1 MLERTV
7 SGLGYEYSG
16 MERPGSGLLR
26 IFIDRVAGIDVED
39 CAKVSNHLS
48 RVFAVEGI
56 EYGRL
61 EVSSP
66 GLDRLLRNERDFAR
80 FVGEQARVKLRIP
93 QNGQRNFSGI
103 LCEAGD
109 GKLKM
114 EADGELLEFQI
125 SNIEKS
131 RLIPRI

>member
-1 MLERTV
+1 
-7 SGLGYEYSG
+7 

-26 IFIDRVAGIDVED
+26 IFIDRVAGINVED
-39 CAKVSNHLS
+39 CAKVSNHLT

-80 FVGEQARVKLRIP
+80 FAGEQARVKLRVP

-103 LCEAGD
+103 LREAGN
-109 GKLKM
+109 GKLKL
-114 EADGELLEFQI
+114 EADGELLEFEI
-125 SNIEKS
+125 SNIDKS